1 MALGKKTKRVVDA
14 EGVAHVNATFNN
26 TLITITDAHGNA
38 VSWGTAGKAGFKGSK
53 KSTPFAATVAGEQ
66 CAREAMSAGVRR
78 VHVRVQGPGSG
89 RESAIQALA
98 AAGLQVKSIKDV
110 TPIPHNGCRPPK
122 RRRVGSMRYTGPSCR
137 QCRREGTKLFLKGTK
152 CFTEKCPVERRPY
165 APGQHGQNT
174 ARRRKVSEY
183 AKQLREKQKI
193 KRIYGLSERQFRN
206 TFERVSTLP
215 GVTGHNLLAALES
228 RLDNIVYRMGF
239 AASRK
244 AARQLI
250 RHRHV
255 EVNGKSVDVPSFVV
269 EPGQEVRVRQKSREL
284 VIVQAALEVAARGAS
299 PAWIAVDKDTFSGR
313 MLERPQRQSIPIAAQ
328 EQLVVELYSK

>member
-1 MALGKKTKRVVDA
+1 
-14 EGVAHVNATFNN
+14 
-26 TLITITDAHGNA
+26 
-38 VSWGTAGKAGFKGSK
+38 
-53 KSTPFAATVAGEQ
+53 
-66 CAREAMSAGVRR
+66 
-78 VHVRVQGPGSG
+78 
-89 RESAIQALA
+89 
-98 AAGLQVKSIKDV
+98 
-110 TPIPHNGCRPPK
+110 
-122 RRRVGSMRYTGPSCR
+122 MRYTGPSCR

-165 APGQHGQNT
+165 APGQHGQTT

-193 KRIYGLSERQFRN
+193 KRIYGLSEKQFRN
-206 TFERVSTLP
+206 TFERVSSQP

-228 RLDNIVYRMGF
+228 RLDNMVYRMGF

-255 EVNGKSVDVPSFVV
+255 EVEGKNVDIPSFVV
-269 EPGQEVRVRQKSREL
+269 HPGQEIRMRQASREL
-284 VIVQAALEVAARGAS
+284 VAVKEALEIAARGAA
-299 PAWIAVDKDTFSGR
+299 PTWLAVDKDTFSGR

>member
-1 MALGKKTKRVVDA
+1 
-14 EGVAHVNATFNN
+14 
-26 TLITITDAHGNA
+26 
-38 VSWGTAGKAGFKGSK
+38 
-53 KSTPFAATVAGEQ
+53 
-66 CAREAMSAGVRR
+66 
-78 VHVRVQGPGSG
+78 
-89 RESAIQALA
+89 
-98 AAGLQVKSIKDV
+98 
-110 TPIPHNGCRPPK
+110 
-122 RRRVGSMRYTGPSCR
+122 MRYTGPVCR

-174 ARRRKVSEY
+174 ARRRKTSEY

-193 KRIYGLSERQFRN
+193 KRIYGVSERQFRN
-206 TFERVSTLP
+206 TFEKVSTLP
-215 GVTGHNLLAALES
+215 GITGHNLLAALEM

-255 EVNGKSVDVPSFVV
+255 EVNQKSVDIPSYQVR
-269 EPGQEVRVRQKSREL
+269 PGEEVRVRQKSRE
-284 VIVQAALEVAARGAS
+284 VVGIQAAMDQAWRGA
-299 PAWIAVDKDTFSGR
+299 PLAWIAVDRESFSGR
-313 MLERPQRQSIPIAAQ
+313 MLEKPQRASIPIAAQ

>member
-1 MALGKKTKRVVDA
+1 
-14 EGVAHVNATFNN
+14 
-26 TLITITDAHGNA
+26 
-38 VSWGTAGKAGFKGSK
+38 
-53 KSTPFAATVAGEQ
+53 
-66 CAREAMSAGVRR
+66 
-78 VHVRVQGPGSG
+78 
-89 RESAIQALA
+89 
-98 AAGLQVKSIKDV
+98 
-110 TPIPHNGCRPPK
+110 
-122 RRRVGSMRYTGPSCR
+122 MRYTGPSCR

-165 APGQHGQNT
+165 APGQHGQST

-193 KRIYGLSERQFRN
+193 KRIYGLTEKQFRN

-228 RLDNIVYRMGF
+228 RLDNMVYRMGF

-255 EVNGKSVDVPSFVV
+255 EVNGKGVDIPSFVV
-269 EPGQEVRVRQKSREL
+269 LPGQEIRMRTASREL
-284 VIVQAALEVAARGAS
+284 DVVKAALDVASRGAT
-299 PAWIAVDKDTFSGR
+299 PTWLAVDKDTFSGR